1 MKHDS
6 AFPEPLR
13 ARGARTSL
21 LVLAILCAAPT
32 SALGENHEPA
42 SFVPEFNRICADLAR
57 TRADLGSGL
66 LEEEDF
72 AERILAL
79 FVDADSLQ
87 VALRTAWPGPRKAGT
102 PLFAM
107 ERGLR
112 YLVDSLREN
121 YVGIVARNGF
131 SFVEADR
138 ALQAALAWRSGAA
151 PGGVGTMGAGISGV
165 GGFSETV
172 ADAARP

>member
-1 MKHDS
+1 MKDAS
-6 AFPEPLR
+6 AFAETLR
-13 ARGARTSL
+13 AGRARTSL
-21 LVLAILCAAPT
+21 LVLAALCAFPT
-32 SALGENHEPA
+32 SALGDNSEPA
-42 SFVPEFNRICADLAR
+42 SFVPEFNRICAELAR
-57 TRADLGSGL
+57 TRADLSSGL
-66 LEEEDF
+66 LRDEDF

-87 VALRTAWPGPRKAGT
+87 VALRTAWPGARQTGT

-121 YVGIVARNGF
+121 YVGIVARNGL

-138 ALQAALAWRSGAA
+138 ALQAAVAWRA
-151 PGGVGTMGAGISGV
+151 GAGSAGAV